1 MSEENN
7 KTAEGGEQAEE
18 TNTGGVSG
26 VATGCAKSGEGE
38 MKAENDNGKEKT
50 KGAARR
56 FARALVPMFV
66 GAVSALVV
74 YYGIGAVFAYMN
86 RIGATQA
93 QSIIAVLFVTNIVG
107 ISIFQAFQIALL
119 RRRVRSAERDEMMT
133 LALIAGLHA
142 LCGAVIN
149 YLDSHTESHDNA
161 NPNPNINGDAGNGRA
176 EDAPN
181 AEVALK
187 AENKDAPKAEG
198 KDAPVKKSEPDE
210 TARTKPEKPL
220 QAAPSKDDAKPA
232 SENVK
237 KPEAKKEDKK
247 DESEKFQ
254 GFM

>member
-7 KTAEGGEQAEE
+7 KTADGGEQADE

-38 MKAENDNGKEKT
+38 MKAENDDGKEKT

-93 QSIIAVLFVTNIVG
+93 QSIIAVLFVANIVG

-119 RRRVRSAERDEMMT
+119 RRRVRSSERDEMMT
-133 LALIAGLHA
+133 LALIADLHA

-149 YLDSHTESHDNA
+149 YLDSHTESPDNA
-161 NPNPNINGDAGNGRA
+161 NPNIKGDAGNGRA

-187 AENKDAPKAEG
+187 AEDKEVPKAEG
-198 KDAPVKKSEPDE
+198 EDAPVKKSEPDE

-220 QAAPSKDDAKPA
+220 QAAPSNDDAKPA

>member
-1 MSEENN
+1 MGE
-7 KTAEGGEQAEE
+7 KIGIGAE
-18 TNTGGVSG
+18 
-26 VATGCAKSGEGE
+26 SGEGE
-38 MKAENDNGKEKT
+38 MKAENDDGKEKT

-74 YYGIGAVFAYMN
+74 YYGIGEVFAYMN

-93 QSIIAVLFVTNIVG
+93 QSIIAVLFVANIVG

-119 RRRVRSAERDEMMT
+119 RRRVSSSERDEMMT
-133 LALIAGLHA
+133 LALMAGLHA
-142 LCGAVIN
+142 LCGAVIK
-149 YLDSHTESHDNA
+149 YLDEHTESPENE
-161 NPNPNINGDAGNGRA
+161 NVNKGDAGNGRA

-187 AENKDAPKAEG
+187 AEDKEVPKAEG
-198 KDAPVKKSEPDE
+198 EDAPVKKSEPDE
-210 TARTKPEKPL
+210 TARTKHEKPL

-237 KPEAKKEDKK
+237 KPEAKKEEKK